1 MPKRTISLFLLKE
14 EAGAARD
21 AVGVSGLRSY
31 GVRGLNAGTLFLRR
45 TQREEPEWLAFLRP
59 HLSEEPRSRTTA
71 SLSALLVFQLD
82 GRWFA
87 VAFGY
92 GRMLLD
98 PEMIV
103 SDFGLRAALNS
114 VDPDQLHSID
124 AKTLEEVTLNT
135 RRQLSRGSS
144 ITTFELDLHRDL
156 VKAVRGK
163 SIDAGFADQVA
174 GSAALRITGD
184 ITFADIS
191 IRARDALRLYRS
203 TAYRRRFGWIDQVRV
218 VSDPAKHDRLDRRL
232 EALLAEEANAEPLYL
247 AAPVIL
253 DEEDFGGFQFLTK
266 ESPIVFD
273 LRWADYVAFK
283 HGTPS
288 LLSLKR
294 DRIAVV
300 SAASGQPGSQWS
312 VYRAIVA
319 EFEDGGIRYVLS
331 GGDWFEVEESYAQ
344 ETRDYIERF
353 ERDPVPLPAA
363 GADES
368 EGVYN
373 ERVVDELYP
382 NAALLDK
389 VLFRATQSQ
398 DSIEAC
404 DIFVKPNRIIH
415 VKRKSGSS
423 TLSHLFNQG
432 IVSGELLHF
441 DEGFRAAVRTSLGVF
456 DGFADVIPAGP
467 LSTSDFE
474 VAYAVI
480 AARPVGPRHFLPFFS
495 QVSFR
500 RAAEH
505 LTGRGFVVSLTRVE
519 VI

>member
-1 MPKRTISLFLLKE
+1 MLASSFGSALCRSADCLSLRFLLKE

-232 EALLAEEANAEPLYL
+232 RSVACRGGQRGTALSSGAGDP
-247 AAPVIL
+247 
-253 DEEDFGGFQFLTK
+253 DEEDFGGFSFSRRKARLCSTFAGLIT
-266 ESPIVFD
+266 SLPSD
-273 LRWADYVAFK
+273 L
-283 HGTPS
+283 S

-294 DRIAVV
+294 DRI
-300 SAASGQPGSQWS
+300 SSLPPPDSQGRSGPYTAPSLRSSRMGNPIRPQW
-312 VYRAIVA
+312 
-319 EFEDGGIRYVLS
+319 
-331 GGDWFEVEESYAQ
+331 
-344 ETRDYIERF
+344 
-353 ERDPVPLPAA
+353 
-363 GADES
+363 
-368 EGVYN
+368 
-373 ERVVDELYP
+373 
-382 NAALLDK
+382 
-389 VLFRATQSQ
+389 
-398 DSIEAC
+398 
-404 DIFVKPNRIIH
+404 
-415 VKRKSGSS
+415 
-423 TLSHLFNQG
+423 
-432 IVSGELLHF
+432 
-441 DEGFRAAVRTSLGVF
+441 
-456 DGFADVIPAGP
+456 
-467 LSTSDFE
+467 
-474 VAYAVI
+474 
-480 AARPVGPRHFLPFFS
+480 
-495 QVSFR
+495 R
-500 RAAEH
+500 R
-505 LTGRGFVVSLTRVE
+505 LV
-519 VI
+519 

>member
-1 MPKRTISLFLLKE
+1 
-14 EAGAARD
+14 
-21 AVGVSGLRSY
+21 
-31 GVRGLNAGTLFLRR
+31 LNEGTLFLRR

-59 HLSEEPRSRTTA
+59 HLTEEPRARTTA

-82 GRWFA
+82 GRWFG

-114 VDPDQLHSID
+114 MDPDELQSID

-163 SIDAGFADQVA
+163 SMDAGFADQVS

-184 ITFADIS
+184 LTFADIS
-191 IRARDALRLYRS
+191 VRARKALKLYRS
-203 TAYRRRFGWIDQVRV
+203 KVYKRRFGWIDQVRI
-218 VSDPAKHDRLDRRL
+218 VSDPAKHDRLDRKL
-232 EALLAEEANAEPLYL
+232 EELLVEHADEEPLYL
-247 AAPVIL
+247 AAPMIL
-253 DEEDFGGFQFLTK
+253 DEDDFGGFQFLTK

-273 LRWADYVAFK
+273 LRWADYVALK
-283 HGTPS
+283 QGTPS
-288 LLSLKR
+288 LLSLRR

-300 SAASGQPGSQWS
+300 SAASGQPASQWS
-312 VYRAIVA
+312 VYRAVVA

-344 ETRDYIERF
+344 ETRNYVEQF
-353 ERDPVPLPAA
+353 ERNPLPLPSA
-363 GADES
+363 GADEH

-373 ERVVDELYP
+373 ERVVDELRP
-382 NAALLDK
+382 HAALLDK
-389 VLFRATQSQ
+389 VPFRATQSQ

-404 DIFVKPNRIIH
+404 DIFLKPNRIIH
-415 VKRKSGSS
+415 VKRKSASS

-441 DEGFRAAVRTSLGVF
+441 DEGFRAAVRTSLGTF
-456 DGFADVIPAGP
+456 DGFADAIPAGP
-467 LSTSDFE
+467 LSTSNFE
-474 VAYAVI
+474 IAYAVI
-480 AARPVGPRHFLPFFS
+480 AARPLGQRHFLPFFS

-505 LTGRGFVVSLTRVE
+505 LSGQGYVVSLTRVE
-519 VI
+519 LI